1 MLAADL
7 EALRRQKIAQHPA
20 ACERILEMQLI
31 HPSHDGKIGVRDGP
45 RPVIDASPADAQ
57 HLCLARDRQIV
68 GTVYHRFALSRPALP
83 SAPSKK
89 SFSSVSSP
97 IFAWSDL
104 ISTRGTS
111 GSERVPDPNTA
122 AAPSWSSD
130 FHCVIWLGWTSN
142 FCAKSASVFSPLMA
156 ASATFALKAGVWFR
170 RGRLLI
176 ISPVQQP
183 SWLLSGRNPTYPIA
197 QILQATSQDL
207 SVSPAQSGGD
217 GAEPCLGHG
226 HHLHSD
232 GAGLRLSHGRCGL
245 VQLSGSR
252 LASIDHHGGGI
263 LHRGA

>member
-1 MLAADL
+1 MLTADL
-7 EALRRQKIAQHPA
+7 EALRRQEIAQHPA

-31 HPSHDGKIGVRDGP
+31 HPSHDGKVGVRDGP

-122 AAPSWSSD
+122 AAPSWSSV

-142 FCAKSASVFSPLMA
+142 CCAKSASVFSPLMA

-197 QILQATSQDL
+197 QILQATSFYVGNMKGVGRIYQQTFIDTYAKVAFAKLYDRKTPTTAADL
-207 SVSPAQSGGD
+207 MNDRVLPF
-217 GAEPCLGHG
+217 
-226 HHLHSD
+226 
-232 GAGLRLSHGRCGL
+232 
-245 VQLSGSR
+245 
-252 LASIDHHGGGI
+252 
-263 LHRGA
+263 

>member
-1 MLAADL
+1 MLTADL
-7 EALRRQKIAQHPA
+7 EALRRQEIARHPA

-31 HPSHDGKIGVRDGP
+31 HPSHDGKVGVRDGP

-111 GSERVPDPNTA
+111 GSERVSDPNTA

-142 FCAKSASVFSPLMA
+142 CCAKSASVFSPLMA
-156 ASATFALKAGVWFR
+156 ASATFALKAAVWFR

-183 SWLLSGRNPTYPIA
+183 SWLSSGRSPTYPTA
-197 QILQATSQDL
+197 QILQATSILRSGATRAEVARAIGL
-207 SVSPAQSGGD
+207 SPSRISAMFKGQSFPTRKAL
-217 GAEPCLGHG
+217 AEKK
-226 HHLHSD
+226 
-232 GAGLRLSHGRCGL
+232 AME
-245 VQLSGSR
+245 
-252 LASIDHHGGGI
+252 AKYSIPYIGWDD
-263 LHRGA
+263 